1 MAKCDE
7 GYICAVCGQD
17 VADITVSDL
26 YLRYVTGLIVPE
38 VLHTTP
44 ERHIRCNPVLAQ
56 FILHPDFPS
65 IEVAGDFDKRSLAPD
80 VRRAREDLLTR
91 GWLRLREIK
100 EILARG
106 ELAITDYPLE
116 EVREE
121 RSSA

>member
-26 YLRYVTGLIVPE
+26 YLRYVTALIVPE

-56 FILHPDFPS
+56 FILHPDFPAV
-65 IEVAGDFDKRSLAPD
+65 EVVGDFDKRNLAPD
-80 VRRAREDLLTR
+80 VRLAREDLMTR

-100 EILARG
+100 DILARG

-116 EVREE
+116 DVRAE